1 MKAATF
7 IPSSPIRAFG
17 LPIVILAAFGLF
29 AMLQPAMASFANLE
43 NLLKQASLLFMLAAA
58 QLLVLIGRGFDLS
71 VGANVSVVSVTSCM
85 VMVAIPPDQAGMAVT
100 AALVVAL
107 TIGCVIGAINGFL
120 IAYLEINPFVVTL
133 GTMSIVTGLAT
144 TISNGFPVFGVPPA
158 FSYVFNQIHVLA
170 LPAPFVVAALLA
182 AILHVLLS
190 KTVFGRTLYLIGD
203 NARAAMVAGRNVR
216 LHLFLAYTGCG
227 VIAAMAG
234 LMMTA
239 GTGSGEPS
247 LGASLV
253 LNSIAAAVVGGA
265 SLRGGVGSVLAPV
278 FGALLVTI
286 VSVGMNLAQI
296 DGSLQSVIIGLIV
309 IFAAFA
315 GSIGHAQRG

>member
-7 IPSSPIRAFG
+7 MPSSPIRALG
-17 LPIVILAAFGLF
+17 LPIVILAIFGLF
-29 AMLQPAMASFANLE
+29 ALIQPAMASFANLE

-85 VMVAIPPDQAGMAVT
+85 VMVALPPEHAGVAV
-100 AALVVAL
+100 AAGLVVAL
-107 TIGCVIGAINGFL
+107 AIGCVIGAVNGFL

-133 GTMSIVTGLAT
+133 GMMSIATGLAT
-144 TISNGFPVFGVPPA
+144 TISGGFPVFGVPVA
-158 FSYVFNQIHVLA
+158 FTYIFNQVHVLA
-170 LPAPFVVAALLA
+170 LPAPFVLAALLA
-182 AILHVLLS
+182 AILHILLS

-203 NARAAMVAGRNVR
+203 NARAAMVAGRNIR
-216 LHLFLAYTGCG
+216 LHLFLAYMGCG

-309 IFAAFA
+309 ILAAFA
-315 GSIGHAQRG
+315 GSIGNGLRG

>member
-1 MKAATF
+1 MKAATS
-7 IPSSPIRAFG
+7 ISSFRASSFG
-17 LPIVILAAFGLF
+17 LPIVILAIFALF
-29 AMLQPAMASFANLE
+29 ALIQPAMASAANLE

-85 VMVAIPPDQAGMAVT
+85 VMVALPPEHAGFAVT
-100 AALVVAL
+100 GALVAALA
-107 TIGCVIGAINGFL
+107 IGGAIGATNGLL

-144 TISNGFPVFGVPPA
+144 TISNGFPVFGVPA
-158 FSYVFNQIHVLA
+158 VFTYIFNQARLLA

-182 AILHVLLS
+182 AFLHVLLS

-227 VIAAMAG
+227 VIAALAG

-265 SLRGGVGSVLAPV
+265 SLRGGAGSVLAPA
-278 FGALLVTI
+278 FGAMLVTI

-309 IFAAFA
+309 IVAAFA
-315 GSIGHAQRG
+315 GSLGGRSHG